1 MFGNKLR
8 ARIQFSEGSSTC
20 SFNRSTRS
28 TVERLIRG
36 DHEIER
42 HFTDYFG
49 ELLRIKLRKGLRCSE
64 SVKDLRQE
72 TFLRVFSAL
81 RKGPGLSSPGKLGA
95 FVCGVC
101 NNVLC
106 EHYRAVSRRAHLP
119 EKCLDPPERG
129 PDPEAEFVNAERKHF
144 VREVLATMPTKD
156 REILNLIFLEERE
169 KGEVCR
175 ICHVDRNYLRVLL
188 HRAKN
193 RFRKGVPKK
202 SVAASAGCGLMQ
214 PIRSASK

>member
-1 MFGNKLR
+1 L
-8 ARIQFSEGSSTC
+8 QFEPFSSEY
-20 SFNRSTRS
+20 
-28 TVERLIRG
+28 VERLTRG
-36 DHEIER
+36 DREVER

-72 TFLRVFSAL
+72 TFLRVFSTL
-81 RKGPGLSSPGKLGA
+81 RNGPGLTSPGKLGA
-95 FVCGVC
+95 FVYGVC

-106 EHYRAVSRRAHLP
+106 EHYRAVSRLSRLP
-119 EKCLDPPERG
+119 EKGLDPPEQG
-129 PDPEAEFVNAERKHF
+129 PDPEAKFVNEEQKRF
-144 VREVLATMPTKD
+144 VREVLATLPTKD
-156 REILNLIFLEERE
+156 REILRLIFLEERE

-175 ICHVDRNYLRVLL
+175 ICQVDRNYLRVLL

-193 RFRKGVPKK
+193 RFRDGIPKK
-202 SVAASAGCGLMQ
+202 SAAAYAGCSVMQ

>member
-1 MFGNKLR
+1 L
-8 ARIQFSEGSSTC
+8 QFEPFSSDY
-20 SFNRSTRS
+20 
-28 TVERLIRG
+28 VERLTRG
-36 DHEIER
+36 DREVER

-95 FVCGVC
+95 FVYGVC

-106 EHYRAVSRRAHLP
+106 EHYRAAARHAHLP
-119 EKCLDPPERG
+119 EKCLDPPERA
-129 PDPEAEFVNAERKHF
+129 PDPETEFGIKERKRF
-144 VREVLATMPTKD
+144 VREVLATLPTKD
-156 REILNLIFLEERE
+156 REILSLIFLEERE

-193 RFRKGVPKK
+193 RFRNGVPKK
-202 SVAASAGCGLMQ
+202 GPAISTGYGLTPSVRG
-214 PIRSASK
+214 ASK